1 MIKVLIVDDS
11 KVIQEFL
18 AHLLSSDP
26 DIQVVGF
33 ANSGIEA
40 IELVKKKKPD
50 VITMDIHMPGMDGY
64 EATRTIMETVP
75 TPIVIVSGSGKTK
88 EVADT
93 FKSLE
98 AGALAVVL
106 RPPGFEHPQF
116 ATSRKE
122 LIQTVKLMS
131 EVKVVKRFPRSRK
144 EEIKPVPLVQTF
156 ENDVKRIQVIAIGAS
171 TGGPMALQ
179 IILSRLP
186 ADLPIPVLI
195 VQHIATG
202 FVKGFKEWLS
212 ATSGI
217 KLKIAEDGEPISA
230 GIGYI
235 APDNFHMGIS
245 RGNKINLSN
254 QPPENGLKP
263 SVSYLF
269 RSVAQT
275 IGPNALGVLLTGMGK
290 DGADELKAMKEK
302 GALTVVQNEE
312 SSVVFGMPGEA
323 LRIGAADQALSPEKI
338 AEILAKSGKKN
349 DYEQK
354 SKNLR

>member
-1 MIKVLIVDDS
+1 MIKVLIVDDL

-18 AHLLSSDP
+18 THLFSSDP
-26 DIQVVGF
+26 DIQVVGI
-33 ANSGIEA
+33 ASSGEEA
-40 IELVKKKKPD
+40 IELVKVKKPD
-50 VITMDIHMPGMDGY
+50 VITMDIHMPGMGGY
-64 EATRTIMETVP
+64 EATRTIMETFP
-75 TPIVIVSGSGKTK
+75 TPIVIVSGSSTTK
-88 EVADT
+88 EVTNT
-93 FKSLE
+93 FRSLE
-98 AGALAVVL
+98 AGALAVVF

-116 ATSRKE
+116 TASRQE

-131 EVKVVKRFPRSRK
+131 EIKVVRLFSRSRK
-144 EEIKPVPLVQTF
+144 EQIKPPLLVQPF
-156 ENDVKRIQVIAIGAS
+156 GNDVRRIQIIAIGAS

-186 ADLPIPVLI
+186 ADLPVPVLI

-202 FVKGFKEWLS
+202 FVKGFLGWLS

-235 APDNFHMGIS
+235 APENFHMGVS
-245 RGNKINLSN
+245 LGRKIILSN
-254 QPPENGLKP
+254 LPPENGSKP
-263 SVSYLF
+263 SVSCLF

-275 IGPNALGVLLTGMGK
+275 FGSNALGVLLTGMGK
-290 DGADELKAMKEK
+290 DGAGELKDMKNK

-323 LRIGAADQALSPEKI
+323 LRIGAADYALSPEMI
-338 AEILAKSGKKN
+338 AKVLAKAGSKK
-349 DYEQK
+349 
-354 SKNLR
+354 

>member
-64 EATRTIMETVP
+64 EATRTIMETFP
-75 TPIVIVSGSGKTK
+75 TPIVIVSGSFNIK
-88 EVADT
+88 EIAIT
-93 FKSLE
+93 FRCLE
-98 AGALAVVL
+98 AGALAVIL
-106 RPPGFEHPQF
+106 RPPGYEHAQF
-116 ATSRKE
+116 TILSKD

-131 EVKVVKRFPRSRK
+131 EIKVVKLFPRNRK
-144 EEIKPVPLVQTF
+144 VQIKPVSLLPAFKHNLK
-156 ENDVKRIQVIAIGAS
+156 EIQVIAIGAS
-171 TGGPMALQ
+171 TGGPMTLQ

-186 ADLPIPVLI
+186 KDLPIPVLI
-195 VQHIATG
+195 VQHIAVG
-202 FVKGFKEWLS
+202 FVKGFVEWVS

-217 KLKIAEDGEPISA
+217 RLKIAEDGESIAA
-230 GIGYI
+230 GFGYI
-235 APDNFHMGIS
+235 APDNFHMGVCK
-245 RGNKINLSN
+245 GNKIRLSN
-254 QPPENGLKP
+254 EPPENGSRP
-263 SVSYLF
+263 SVSHLF

-275 IGPNALGVLLTGMGK
+275 FGVDALGVLLTGMGK
-290 DGADELKAMKEK
+290 DGADELKTMKEK
-302 GALTVVQNEE
+302 GALTIVQNEE

-323 LRIGAADQALSPEKI
+323 LRIGAAENAFSPEMI
-338 AEILAKSGKKN
+338 AEIMSRSGSKK
-349 DYEQK
+349 
-354 SKNLR
+354 

>member
-33 ANSGIEA
+33 ANSGYEA
-40 IELVKKKKPD
+40 VELVRIKKPD

-75 TPIVIVSGSGKTK
+75 TPIVIVSGSAKTK
-88 EVADT
+88 EIAEK
-93 FKSLE
+93 FRSLE
-98 AGALAVVL
+98 AGALAMVI
-106 RPPGFEHPQF
+106 RPPGFEDPQF
-116 ATSRKE
+116 AASRKE
-122 LIQTVKLMS
+122 MIQTVKLMS
-131 EVKVVKRFPRSRK
+131 EVKVVKLFPRSRK
-144 EEIKPVPLVQTF
+144 EQIKPPRLVQTF
-156 ENDVKRIQVIAIGAS
+156 ENDLKRIQVIAIGAS

-186 ADLPIPVLI
+186 GDLPVPVLI
-195 VQHIATG
+195 VQHIAAG

-217 KLKIAEDGEPISA
+217 KLKIAEDGEHISA

-235 APDNFHMGIS
+235 APDNFHMGLS
-245 RGNKINLSN
+245 RGSKINLSN

-263 SVSYLF
+263 SVSFLF
-269 RSVAQT
+269 RSIAQT

-290 DGADELKAMKEK
+290 DGADELKAMKDK
-302 GALTVVQNEE
+302 GAFTIVQNQE

-323 LRIGAADQALSPEKI
+323 LRIGASDQALPPGKI
-338 AEILAKSGKKN
+338 AEILAKSGSKK
-349 DYEQK
+349 
-354 SKNLR
+354 

>member
-26 DIQVVGF
+26 DIQVVGL

-75 TPIVIVSGSGKTK
+75 TPIVIVSGSSKTK
-88 EVADT
+88 EVVNT
-93 FKSLE
+93 FKLLE
-98 AGALAVVL
+98 AGALAVVI

-116 ATSRKE
+116 AASRKE
-122 LIQTVKLMS
+122 LIQMVKLMS
-131 EVKVVKRFPRSRK
+131 EVKVVRLFPRSRK
-144 EEIKPVPLVQTF
+144 EQKKPILLIQNF
-156 ENDVKRIQVIAIGAS
+156 ENDLKRIQLIAIGAS

-186 ADLPIPVLI
+186 ENLPVPVLI
-195 VQHIATG
+195 VQHIARGFVTG
-202 FVKGFKEWLS
+202 FLEWLS

-217 KLKIAEDGEPISA
+217 KLKIAEDGEPISS
-230 GIGYI
+230 GVGYI
-235 APDNFHMGIS
+235 APDDFQMGIS
-245 RGNKINLSN
+245 RKGKIILSD
-254 QPPENGLKP
+254 QPPENGLRP

-269 RSVAQT
+269 RSVAQSM
-275 IGPNALGVLLTGMGK
+275 GPNAMGVLLTGMGK
-290 DGADELKAMKEK
+290 DGAEELKTMKEM
-302 GALTVVQNEE
+302 GACTLVQNAE

-338 AEILAKSGKKN
+338 AEIMAKSGAKK
-349 DYEQK
+349 
-354 SKNLR
+354 

>member
-33 ANSGIEA
+33 ANSGFEA
-40 IELVKKKKPD
+40 IELVRIKKPD

-75 TPIVIVSGSGKTK
+75 TPIVIVSGSVKTK
-88 EVADT
+88 EVANT
-93 FKSLE
+93 FRYLE

-106 RPPGFEHPQF
+106 RPPGFDHPQF
-116 ATSRKE
+116 TTSRKE
-122 LIQTVKLMS
+122 LIQMVKLMS
-131 EVKVVKRFPRSRK
+131 EVKVVKLFPRSRK
-144 EEIKPVPLVQTF
+144 EQIKPLRSVQTF

-179 IILSRLP
+179 IILSGLP
-186 ADLPIPVLI
+186 EDLPVPVLI

-202 FVKGFKEWLS
+202 FVKGFLEWLS

-217 KLKIAEDGEPISA
+217 KLKIAEDGEPILP

-235 APDNFHMGIS
+235 APDNFHMGVS
-245 RGNKINLSN
+245 RGSKINLSN

-269 RSVAQT
+269 RTVAQT
-275 IGPNALGVLLTGMGK
+275 FGSNALGVLLTGMGK
-290 DGADELKAMKEK
+290 DGADELKAMKDK
-302 GALTVVQNEE
+302 GALTLVQNEE
-312 SSVVFGMPGEA
+312 SSVIFGMPGEA
-323 LRIGAADQALSPEKI
+323 LRIGASDHALSPERI
-338 AEILAKSGKKN
+338 AEILAKSGSKK
-349 DYEQK
+349 
-354 SKNLR
+354 